1 MRGHPDDET
10 IAAFREGLLP
20 ARRAARIA
28 AHLAECPRCAE
39 VDAQLAAV
47 TAALARIPT
56 PPMPAS
62 LTARLDA
69 ALAAEV
75 AARSAA
81 GASPAPADSAEG
93 AAPTAPP
100 APAAPA
106 GPAAGPATGPATA
119 GPADRSAAADRTAS
133 PAAHAHRGP
142 GTGPEHTGPGNTS
155 PGHTGPGHAGPGRG
169 GPGHRGPGRRGGRPR
184 AGSRLWLRIASV
196 AAAVVVLAGG
206 GYAIARVVSGGQEL
220 SSSSSGAAGG
230 SAASRPSG
238 SALAPEAEPRAP
250 TEGLPLVASGTT
262 YRAGQL
268 PAQVAAVLK
277 RYPAHGHVNAAP
289 SAAGAGAAAFPHLAE
304 CVSHVAAGQ
313 RPRLVDVARYGSQPA
328 AVIVV
333 SVPGTATVRVSV
345 VRPGCSA
352 QGGDVI
358 SQFSMPAP
366 G

>member
-10 IAAFREGLLP
+10 IAAFREDLLP

-47 TAALARIPT
+47 TAALARTPT

-81 GASPAPADSAEG
+81 SASPAHADSAG
-93 AAPTAPP
+93 G
-100 APAAPA
+100 AAPA
-106 GPAAGPATGPATA
+106 GPAAA
-119 GPADRSAAADRTAS
+119 GPADRPAAADRTAS

-142 GTGPEHTGPGNTS
+142 GTGPEHTGQGRTG
-155 PGHTGPGHAGPGRG
+155 PGHTGPGHTGPGRG
-169 GPGHRGPGRRGGRPR
+169 RPGRPAGR
-184 AGSRLWLRIASV
+184 SRLSLRIASV

-220 SSSSSGAAGG
+220 STSSSSAASG

-238 SALAPEAEPRAP
+238 SALAPEAAPRAP

-289 SAAGAGAAAFPHLAE
+289 PAAAGAAAFPHLAA

-313 RPRLVDVARYGSQPA
+313 RPRLVDVAHYGSQPA

-333 SVPGTATVRVSV
+333 PVPGTATVRVSV
-345 VRPGCSA
+345 VGPDCSA
-352 QGGDVI
+352 QGGDI
-358 SQFSMPAP
+358 ITQFSMSAP

>member
-10 IAAFREGLLP
+10 IAAFREDLLP
-20 ARRAARIA
+20 ARRTARIA

-47 TAALARIPT
+47 TAALARTPT

-62 LTARLDA
+62 LTARLNA

-81 GASPAPADSAEG
+81 GASPARADPAE
-93 AAPTAPP
+93 
-100 APAAPA
+100 PAAAAGPATPA
-106 GPAAGPATGPATA
+106 GPAAAGPAAA
-119 GPADRSAAADRTAS
+119 GPADRTAAADRTAS
-133 PAAHAHRGP
+133 PAAHAQRGP
-142 GTGPEHTGPGNTS
+142 GTGP
-155 PGHTGPGHAGPGRG
+155 GHTGPGRPGPGNT
-169 GPGHRGPGRRGGRPR
+169 GPGRRAGRPR
-184 AGSRLWLRIASV
+184 AGSRLSLRIASV

-220 SSSSSGAAGG
+220 STSSSGAAASG

-238 SALAPEAEPRAP
+238 SALGPEAAPRAP
-250 TEGLPLVASGTT
+250 TEGLPLVVRSGTT

-277 RYPAHGHVNAAP
+277 RYPAHGHVSAAP
-289 SAAGAGAAAFPHLAE
+289 PAAAGTAAFLHLAA
-304 CVSHVAAGQ
+304 CVSHFAAGQ

-333 SVPGTATVRVSV
+333 PVPGAARVRVSV
-345 VRPGCSA
+345 VGPGCSA

-358 SQFSMPAP
+358 TQFSMPAP

>member
-10 IAAFREGLLP
+10 IAAFREDLLP
-20 ARRAARIA
+20 TRRAARIA

-47 TAALARIPT
+47 TAALARTPT
-56 PPMPAS
+56 PPVPAS

-81 GASPAPADSAEG
+81 EG
-93 AAPTAPP
+93 AAA
-100 APAAPA
+100 A
-106 GPAAGPATGPATA
+106 GPAAAGPAAA
-119 GPADRSAAADRTAS
+119 GPADRTAAADRTAP
-133 PAAHAHRGP
+133 PAAHAHRGL
-142 GTGPEHTGPGNTS
+142 GTGPEHTGQGGTG
-155 PGHTGPGHAGPGRG
+155 PGHTGPGHAGPGRT
-169 GPGHRGPGRRGGRPR
+169 GPGRGRPGRRAGRPR
-184 AGSRLWLRIASV
+184 AGSRLSLRIASV
-196 AAAVVVLAGG
+196 ATAVVVLAGG

-220 SSSSSGAAGG
+220 STSSSGAAASG

-238 SALAPEAEPRAP
+238 SALPPEAAPRAP
-250 TEGLPLVASGTT
+250 SEGLPLVASGTT

-277 RYPAHGHVNAAP
+277 RHPAQGHVNAALP
-289 SAAGAGAAAFPHLAE
+289 AAAGAAAFPHLAE

-333 SVPGTATVRVSV
+333 PVPGTATVRVSV
-345 VRPGCSA
+345 VGPGCSA

-358 SQFSMPAP
+358 TQFSMPAP